1 MLLNNNEE
9 ENIDDNEN
17 NSEEEKEKENII
29 TPDSPILKPFHSS
42 PLSYL
47 KPTQFLGSFATN
59 LIPSLLKSKMSDIV
73 VDKNKLIKQTPSPQ
87 ESNKPKSEV
96 KEIKSNTVS
105 QSVLETFTLPINIIS
120 QKDNKNTKHKKN
132 KKKIKKKKKKNIQ
145 INNNSELDKET
156 NNIKYSENIISPIS
170 LQHCFY
176 DQITLIDE
184 YKNPFFYV
192 DGIKDYLISLNQPYL
207 EDTNVKSKNKSI
219 LLDRINL
226 YYIGWNNFILE
237 NKSCIIIDD
246 TNCVY
251 ELNSFSLFNVNN
263 NNY

>member
-1 MLLNNNEE
+1 MLINNNEE
-9 ENIDDNEN
+9 VNINDNEN
-17 NSEEEKEKENII
+17 NSEEEEKEKDNII

-47 KPTQFLGSFATN
+47 KPTQSFLGSFATN

-73 VDKNKLIKQTPSPQ
+73 VDKNRLIKQTPSPQ
-87 ESNKPKSEV
+87 ENNKKPKNEI
-96 KEIKSNTVS
+96 KEIKSNTTS

-120 QKDNKNTKHKKN
+120 QKDNKNTQKHKKN

-226 YYIGWNNFILE
+226 YY
-237 NKSCIIIDD
+237 
-246 TNCVY
+246 
-251 ELNSFSLFNVNN
+251 
-263 NNY
+263 